1 MTAKLVVAVIFVCL
15 GVLVAGGCLT
25 QPSQQDRA
33 IHEIFMSTGDMT
45 QQIQTNNIDAF
56 VAWEPIPS
64 QVALDGT
71 GTILAY
77 SGAIWPDNP
86 CCIIAVSQ
94 NALAKLDNN
103 TVLGMVWAHVK
114 ATQFINDPKNYNETI
129 QYLMNDTGVDYNTA
143 RESLNHT
150 KYFDMPSTKAVRE
163 VYGGLANASYLSA
176 NVGALGNSSMNQFLD
191 TFVLSDYVNTVHAKL
206 AADPNWKPPAVNATV
221 QLGLLQTDSHKLA
234 AVIALD
240 KGFYSSLGLNVV
252 VKHYANGVAL
262 VEGFKTGDID
272 MGYLGLAPALLKA
285 INDDVKINVIA
296 GVNNE
301 GSAVVVKPSGGIT
314 QLAELAGKHVA
325 TPGAGTVQDLLLR
338 MLAEENH
345 IKIVT
350 K

>member
-1 MTAKLVVAVIFVCL
+1 
-15 GVLVAGGCLT
+15 
-25 QPSQQDRA
+25 
-33 IHEIFMSTGDMT
+33 
-45 QQIQTNNIDAF
+45 
-56 VAWEPIPS
+56 
-64 QVALDGT
+64 
-71 GTILAY
+71 
-77 SGAIWPDNP
+77 
-86 CCIIAVSQ
+86 
-94 NALAKLDNN
+94 
-103 TVLGMVWAHVK
+103 
-114 ATQFINDPKNYNETI
+114 
-129 QYLMNDTGVDYNTA
+129 MNDTGVDYNTA

-150 KYFDMPSTKAVRE
+150 KYVDMPSTKAVRE
-163 VYGGLANASYLSA
+163 VYGGLANASYVSA

-262 VEGFKTGDID
+262 VEGFKTGEID

-301 GSAVVVKPSGGIT
+301 GSAVVVKPSEGIT

-345 IKIVT
+345 LKIVT